1 MIVARHPSSL
11 QSTGRPWVI
20 ARGSFDGVHVGH
32 QAVLHRLMQVARAE
46 DSAPLVLNL
55 VDASD
60 LLLACLRQQ
69 LEQIS
74 TIGIDV
80 VCLVREHVRGG
91 EDEAAWWK
99 ALTRDATVRAAVV
112 GAGATLDAA
121 RIGRE
126 CETRVDVVPMVD
138 VDGDVVTSAGIRSLI
153 GAGNLDRARRLLGR
167 RYAVGGRIVHGQH
180 RGRQLGFPTANLRV
194 KGLQLPP
201 NGVYAVR
208 FRSSERVY
216 DGVANLGFNPTFA
229 NQHRSLETHVFD
241 FDGDLYGRYA
251 EVTFVGYLRG
261 ERKFSGVE
269 GLMEQIRLDCA
280 EARRLL
286 S

>member
-11 QSTGRPWVI
+11 RSMGRPWVV
-20 ARGSFDGVHVGH
+20 ALGSFDGVHVGH
-32 QAVLHRLMQVARAE
+32 QAVLNRLVQVARDE
-46 DSAPLVLNL
+46 DSAPLVLSL
-55 VDASD
+55 VDTPGP
-60 LLLACLRQQ
+60 LLACLRQQ

-74 TIGIDV
+74 TIGIDL
-80 VCLVREHVRGG
+80 VCLLRQHVRGG
-91 EDEAAWWK
+91 DEAAWWRAMK
-99 ALTRDATVRAAVV
+99 RDTTVRAAVV
-112 GAGATLDAA
+112 GAGTALDAV
-121 RIGRE
+121 RIVAE
-126 CETRVDVVPMVD
+126 YETRVDVVPMVD
-138 VDGDVVTSAGIRSLI
+138 VDGDVVTSAGIRTLI
-153 GAGNLDRARRLLGR
+153 GAGNLDQARRLLGR
-167 RYAVGGRIVHGQH
+167 PYAVGGRIVHGQH

-208 FRSSERVY
+208 FRSTERVY
-216 DGVANLGFNPTFA
+216 HGVANLGFNPTFA